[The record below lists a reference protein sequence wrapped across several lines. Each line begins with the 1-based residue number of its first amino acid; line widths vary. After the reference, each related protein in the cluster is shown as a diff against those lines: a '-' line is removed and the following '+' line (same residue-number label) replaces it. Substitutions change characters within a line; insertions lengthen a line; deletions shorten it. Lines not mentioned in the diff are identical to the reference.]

1 MFISAFIFV
10 ISIAAVVQFLIQS
23 WRSGLLRVAGVV
35 PSISAEDPSAAI
47 YRKILQTQDFKEVI
61 SYQNVFQELTASRG
75 QSLKPVELY
84 YGVLRGLR
92 GLVRKAG
99 LEAVAEWSKQE
110 MGLCTRYAAVVMVQ
124 RLERNQALAAE
135 VRSY

>member
-23 WRSGLLRVAGVV
+23 WRSGLLRVASV
-35 PSISAEDPSAAI
+35 PQKISAEDPSASV
-47 YRKILQTQDFKEVI
+47 YRKILETQDFKEVI
-61 SYQNVFQELTASRG
+61 GYRNVCQELAASGG
-75 QSLKPVELY
+75 QSLKSVEFY
-84 YGVLRGLR
+84 YSILRGLG
-92 GLVRKAG
+92 GLVRKVG

-110 MGLCTRYAAVVMVQ
+110 MALCTRYAAVVMVQ
-124 RLERNQALAAE
+124 RLERNQVLAAE